1 VRASKMAKKGKK
13 DKRADK
19 LLGVNTKKVT
29 EDLEE
34 TRKTIRVYWRFFFI
48 AFAIIMIFTSG
59 IVGFMVFENLPLDK
73 AVHLTMQTIT
83 TVGYGDIEIETT
95 EGRILSDVLMVFGL
109 VIATF
114 GVASLL
120 EFIVSGKLREA
131 MRTRDYE
138 GMIGRMKN
146 HVIVCGYGRVGRAA
160 VEELRKEKVPVVV
173 LDKVKEA
180 VEELDLDVPRII
192 GDVTQD
198 EELLRCNIKKAVAL
212 IATAGNDADN
222 LMAVVTAKYI
232 KPEIIAITRSSV
244 EEDKEKFLKVGAD
257 MVVSPEM
264 EGGKSMAKMLAE
276 AKDLVIVAGFGR
288 VGNSCA
294 RELHSL
300 GIKLIVMEK
309 DPAIVDE
316 IPKYIDHMEGDVTKE
331 GDLIKAKVDKAMALV
346 SACGKD
352 AHNLLATVTAKYYKP
367 SITVISRAGSPE
379 DVGKILKVGADVV
392 ISPEVE
398 GGKSMAK
405 WAAQASRLSA
415 ES

>member
-1 VRASKMAKKGKK
+1 MAKKGKK
-13 DKRADK
+13 DKGSDD
-19 LLGVNTKKVT
+19 LLGMNKKKMT

-83 TVGYGDIEIETT
+83 TVGYGDIEIKTT

-160 VEELRKEKVPVVV
+160 VEELKKEKVSMVV

-180 VEELDLDVPRII
+180 VE
-192 GDVTQD
+192 
-198 EELLRCNIKKAVAL
+198 
-212 IATAGNDADN
+212 
-222 LMAVVTAKYI
+222 
-232 KPEIIAITRSSV
+232 
-244 EEDKEKFLKVGAD
+244 
-257 MVVSPEM
+257 
-264 EGGKSMAKMLAE
+264 
-276 AKDLVIVAGFGR
+276 
-288 VGNSCA
+288 
-294 RELHSL
+294 
-300 GIKLIVMEK
+300 
-309 DPAIVDE
+309 
-316 IPKYIDHMEGDVTKE
+316 
-331 GDLIKAKVDKAMALV
+331 
-346 SACGKD
+346 
-352 AHNLLATVTAKYYKP
+352 
-367 SITVISRAGSPE
+367 
-379 DVGKILKVGADVV
+379 
-392 ISPEVE
+392 
-398 GGKSMAK
+398 
-405 WAAQASRLSA
+405 
-415 ES
+415 